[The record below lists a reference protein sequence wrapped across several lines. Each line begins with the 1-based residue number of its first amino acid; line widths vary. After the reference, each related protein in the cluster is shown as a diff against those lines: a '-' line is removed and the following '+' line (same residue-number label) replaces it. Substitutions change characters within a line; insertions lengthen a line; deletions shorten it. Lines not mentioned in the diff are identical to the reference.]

1 MRPPVRQHATVQRG
15 DPTTVVARGLP
26 VQIAARFLS
35 NLGFRLVFPF
45 LPTIAR
51 GLDTSLGTVG
61 LALSVREVTGL
72 AGLPLGAATDRGRH
86 RRMMAGAILV
96 FAGGCLLAAASPGV
110 VVFAIAMAATGIG
123 KVAFDAAMGAWIG
136 EHVPFGQRGR
146 ITGITELSWAG
157 AFLIGVPIVAVLIEW
172 GGWRTPFLVLAG
184 ANALVAV
191 ALWRR
196 LEPDHPLAGERRPLL
211 SRLAPGVGPL
221 VVAVAAIVLGHQ
233 LVLVTFGA
241 WFEDA
246 FGLDVGGLG
255 VLAIVLGVAELIGTV
270 LTVAFTD
277 RIGKARSV
285 ALGGLLM
292 VPAAAAF
299 GVADTRLLAVVA
311 VGVALLGFEYSFI
324 SALPYATEID
334 PEARGATLG
343 LLLAAVTCTR
353 AVGSVVGTQ
362 VYDGPGIGAV
372 GAIAATAIA
381 AGVLTMFALGREP
394 EGA

>member
-1 MRPPVRQHATVQRG
+1 MRAPVRQHATVHRG

-61 LALSVREVTGL
+61 VALSVREVMGL
-72 AGLPLGAATDRGRH
+72 AGLPLGAMTDRGRH
-86 RRMMAGAILV
+86 RRMMALAILA
-96 FAGGCLLAAASPGV
+96 FAAGCLVAAVSPGV
-110 VVFAIAMAATGIG
+110 GVFALAMAACGIG
-123 KVAFDAAMGAWIG
+123 KVTFDAAMGAWIG
-136 EHVPFGQRGR
+136 EHVPFAQRGR

-157 AFLIGVPIVAVLIEW
+157 AFLVGVPIVAVLIEW
-172 GGWRTPFLVLAG
+172 GGWRTPFFVLAA
-184 ANALVAV
+184 ANGLVAV

-196 LEPDHPLAGERRPLL
+196 LDPDVPVADHHGRLL
-211 SRLAPGVGPL
+211 SRPAPGVVAL
-221 VVAVAAIVLGHQ
+221 VVAVAGVVLGHQ

-241 WFEDA
+241 WFEDD

-270 LTVAFTD
+270 CTVAFTD
-277 RIGKARSV
+277 RVGKARSIV
-285 ALGGLLM
+285 LGALLM
-292 VPAAAAF
+292 VPAVAAF
-299 GVADTRLLAVVA
+299 GLADSRALAVLA

-343 LLLAAVTCTR
+343 LLLAVVTCIR
-353 AVGSVVGTQ
+353 AVGSVLGTSL
-362 VYDGPGIGAV
+362 YDGPGIGAV
-372 GAIAATAIA
+372 GIAAAVAIACGA
-381 AGVLTMFALGREP
+381 LTMVLLGSEP
-394 EGA
+394 EEA